1 MDRELKDCMER
12 QANSNGRPRP
22 ACVGMEEAAGIF
34 GWPNYYLPF
43 LVRAGHLKPLG
54 KPGQNARKWFATV
67 EIERMSCDPEWLDK
81 AVRIVEKQIEQMNE
95 KQRGKEP
102 DAAVV

>member
-1 MDRELKDCMER
+1 
-12 QANSNGRPRP
+12 
-22 ACVGMEEAAGIF
+22 
-34 GWPNYYLPF
+34 
-43 LVRAGHLKPLG
+43 
-54 KPGQNARKWFATV
+54 V

-81 AVRIVEKQIEQMNE
+81 AVLIVEKQIEQMNG